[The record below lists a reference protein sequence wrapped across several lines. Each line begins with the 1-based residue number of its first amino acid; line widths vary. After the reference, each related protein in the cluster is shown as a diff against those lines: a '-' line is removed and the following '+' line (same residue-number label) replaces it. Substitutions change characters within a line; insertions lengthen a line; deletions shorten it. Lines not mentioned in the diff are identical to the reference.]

1 MLTDTIR
8 TAIKPGTQAHRYER
22 SKITGHKL
30 RATRWHESGDW
41 IVYLRTDAGLT
52 EIGSVHEDET
62 GCYAQPPQ
70 YLGVP
75 RKRVAHVGEGMVAL
89 DALLANAVHRLNT
102 KGATNGR

>member
-1 MLTDTIR
+1 MMTDTIR

-30 RATRWHESGDW
+30 RATRWHERGDW

-62 GCYAQPPQ
+62 GTFAQPPQ

-89 DALLANAVHRLNT
+89 DALLTEAARRIRERGHD
-102 KGATNGR
+102 A